1 MNICIYINNIIKFLF
16 LSTNN
21 KNGKNN
27 KNTSKI
33 LLYFI
38 NYKKQQQQ
46 QQRCII
52 CLDKNKKNLIKTKCN
67 HYYHKECIKKWCE
80 ISNTCPACR
89 FINPIIILI

>member
-21 KNGKNN
+21 KNGKNDKN
-27 KNTSKI
+27 CKNTSKI
-33 LLYFI
+33 LLFFI
-38 NYKKQQQQ
+38 NYKKQQ
-46 QQRCII
+46 RCII
-52 CLDKNKKNLIKTKCN
+52 CLSKNRKNLIKTKCN
-67 HYYHKECIKKWCE
+67 HYYHKECIIKWCE